1 MATSLAVQL
10 ALTLSWQ
17 QTNAADLSTP
27 RDAAALSLDDELTNG
42 TAIDTADVLWHD
54 RRTLAATTSED
65 LDLAGS
71 LVSALTGAA
80 VTFAKIKCILIKNRS
95 TTAGYILAVGG
106 ASSNQFIN
114 WVANSSDIV
123 NVGPNGIFML
133 WNPSL
138 AGYAVT
144 ASTGDLLKINN
155 TGGGSL
161 DYDIVLIGTSA

>member
-10 ALTLSWQ
+10 QLLLNWQ
-17 QTNAADLSTP
+17 QSNNPDLSSVKDTG
-27 RDAAALSLDDELTNG
+27 AISLEDTLANG
-42 TAIDTADVLWHD
+42 TAIDQADVLWHD

-65 LDLAGS
+65 LDLAAS

-80 VTFAKIKCILIKNRS
+80 VTFAKIKCIYIKNRA

-106 ASSNQFIN
+106 ASATQFVN
-114 WVANSSDIV
+114 WVANSSDIL
-123 NVGPNGIFML
+123 NISPDGFLLL

-138 AGYAVT
+138 AGYAVA

>member
-1 MATSLAVQL
+1 MATSLAAQL
-10 ALTLSWQ
+10 QLLLNWQ
-17 QTNAADLSTP
+17 QSNNPDLSTIK
-27 RDAAALSLDDELTNG
+27 DIASLSVDDSLANG
-42 TAIDTADVLWHD
+42 TAIDQADVLWHD
-54 RRTLAATTSED
+54 RRTLAASTSED

-80 VTFAKIKCILIKNRS
+80 VTFAKIKCIYIKNRAS
-95 TTAGYILAVGG
+95 TAGYILAVGG
-106 ASSNQFIN
+106 ASSNQFVG
-114 WVANSSDIV
+114 WVANASDIV
-123 NVGPNGIFML
+123 NIGPDGVMLL